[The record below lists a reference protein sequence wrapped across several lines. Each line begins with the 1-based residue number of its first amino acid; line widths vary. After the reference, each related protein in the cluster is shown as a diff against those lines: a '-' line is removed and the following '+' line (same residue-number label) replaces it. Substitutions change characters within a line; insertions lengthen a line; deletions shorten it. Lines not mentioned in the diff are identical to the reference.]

1 MFFKKII
8 PQVFYKWITK
18 MKSSSVSIIIWLSTK
33 RIKSPYIYSNS
44 VGVRNKIIHVKMTY
58 NEYRVNLYPKL
69 WTFSQADKAT
79 SMVSQ
84 NKLFSC
90 EGTLSGQEWNNILKL
105 KWVFVNHKWNSF
117 IYTFLSPITNN
128 VKFWILSDTLFYT
141 GLKLQQWNFWTAFLY
156 CSAKY
161 ILKHHKRFVI
171 SL

>member
-1 MFFKKII
+1 MS
-8 PQVFYKWITK
+8 KWPT
-18 MKSSSVSIIIWLSTK
+18 MNTEW
-33 RIKSPYIYSNS
+33 
-44 VGVRNKIIHVKMTY
+44 
-58 NEYRVNLYPKL
+58 NLYPKL

-171 SL
+171 VKIISDTENNKTLESHYNFNKWFQTHSRGK

>member
-1 MFFKKII
+1 MS
-8 PQVFYKWITK
+8 KWPT
-18 MKSSSVSIIIWLSTK
+18 MNTEW
-33 RIKSPYIYSNS
+33 
-44 VGVRNKIIHVKMTY
+44 
-58 NEYRVNLYPKL
+58 NLYPKL

-161 ILKHHKRFVI
+161 IYWSTIKDLSSLKI
-171 SL
+171 SLVSVSSKNYLWHRKQ